1 MSIEINKLVVN
12 ATIDDRQTSGNCQNQ
27 DDQSLNLEEIKTQ
40 IISECKDLFYDLI
53 DKQGDR

>member
-12 ATIDDRQTSGNCQNQ
+12 ATIDDRQTSGIHQKP
-27 DDQSLNLEEIKTQ
+27 DDQSLNFEEIKAR
-40 IISECKDLFYDLI
+40 IISECRDLFYDLI